1 MLATDLEQLRKSLVA
16 DGEPE
21 PANLTGRT
29 ILYLAGGEVLD
40 DRGQPIVERELYC
53 VTTRGIFL
61 VE

>member
-1 MLATDLEQLRKSLVA
+1 MLATHLEQLRQSLLS

-21 PANLTGRT
+21 PAYLIGRT

-40 DRGQPIVERELYC
+40 DSGKKIVSSELYC